1 MSVVFSSP
9 AVEAYRV
16 EPMSVSEVDAHPDA
30 ARIWATI
37 MEVRAS
43 YDGAS
48 AEEVEA
54 LEKEVSD
61 LEDRVGDL
69 EDEVQDT
76 EKQRDEAYDALNDT
90 LVVINGGGECADI
103 VARVKDA
110 VEGFL
115 NAL

>member
-9 AVEAYRV
+9 VVEAYKA
-16 EPMSVSEVDAHPDA
+16 EPMGVSEVDAHPDA

-54 LEKEVSD
+54 LENEVSD
-61 LEDRVGDL
+61 LEDKIGDL
-69 EDEVQDT
+69 EDELRDA
-76 EKQRDEAYDALNDT
+76 EKQRDEAYDALNDI
-90 LVVINGGGECADI
+90 LVVMNSDGECADV
-103 VARVKDA
+103 VARAKGA